1 MHRRRG
7 FAVDV
12 KVGMHV
18 TLRMKAVGARRG
30 ARVLGFRDRVNGKRA
45 RERARDVWSDD
56 YG

>member
-1 MHRRRG
+1 MYRRRG

-30 ARVLGFRDRVNGKRA
+30 ARVLGFRDRVNCKRA
-45 RERARDVWSDD
+45 RERAGDVWSDD